1 MNASRDIFK
10 EIVKKI
16 DKIFINKLE
25 DFNPN
30 NTGLML
36 LTPLR
41 ISRLVRS
48 FEVVESSTFQFG
60 QLRTNVLLVKKFGSY
75 IYLIN
80 QDDVQHSL
88 KKKIFKSQ
96 DYISSN
102 QKSHYSYC
110 LTMQIPPDLGI
121 LIYILMIGGHSEVDR
136 FYMSNKL
143 RFYFSGDPEHFDNDD
158 PEYVSDE
165 FHYWFQCEKNQTFHD
180 YAPIA
185 VITGEDDI
193 TNIYFHDE
201 HEENIKDFLFLFS
214 SKKKN
219 LLAHLNETCIPNLLD
234 QERYEDIITI
244 KEYISI
250 WESNIPIT

>member
-16 DKIFINKLE
+16 DKIFIKKLE
-25 DFNPN
+25 DFKPN

-36 LTPLR
+36 VTPLR
-41 ISRLVRS
+41 ISRNVKS

-60 QLRTNVLLVKKFGSY
+60 HLRTNVLLVKKFGSY

-96 DYISSN
+96 YYISSS
-102 QKSHYSYC
+102 QKPHYSYC
-110 LTMQIPPDLGI
+110 LTRQIPPDLGC
-121 LIYILMIGGHSEVDR
+121 LIYILMIGGHSQVDR

-143 RFYFSGDPEHFDNDD
+143 RFYFSGDPDHFDNDD
-158 PEYVSDE
+158 SEYVWDE
-165 FHYWFQCEKNQTFHD
+165 FHYWVQDEKNETFHD

-185 VITGEDDI
+185 VVTGDDDI

-201 HEENIKDFLFLFS
+201 HEEDVKDFLFLFS
-214 SKKKN
+214 SNKNN
-219 LLAHLNETCIPNLLD
+219 LLAHLNETCIPDLLD

-244 KEYISI
+244 EEYKSMLEI
-250 WESNIPIT
+250 EHSN